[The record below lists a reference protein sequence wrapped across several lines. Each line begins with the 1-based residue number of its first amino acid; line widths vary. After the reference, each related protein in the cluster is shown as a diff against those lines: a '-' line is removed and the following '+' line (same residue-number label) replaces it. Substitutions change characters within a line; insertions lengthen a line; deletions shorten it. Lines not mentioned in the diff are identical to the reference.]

1 MPHTSHLA
9 PLAAAAAAPR
19 PAAAAATAAGAM
31 TNSVAAPATRTP
43 SRRLVSSLKSRLAA
57 SLLVPCRRPTTLNS
71 SSAVRPATSSA
82 YQTALPAA
90 LPPPLSSPPSVQAP
104 ERVSSL
110 AAAASTAPAGS
121 EAVRWT
127 WPTPVRANRAIDVD
141 GSAEGAS
148 NHNNDMV
155 FARALRTSSTKPLPC
170 AEDCASKIGASFAPP
185 PPHRRPASPSATT
198 APTIAHHW
206 PLPSALHTPPPPPH
220 HLADLDHDP
229 IPSLLLVSPRQLR
242 SLDSALRA
250 EVEQLVVPLTATAPA
265 LASDDAPSAAHG
277 TATRRHP
284 RFERIHA
291 DDRADPEALADR
303 LALLWA
309 KFTSDMLLRNYTA
322 SPSALVVSLYSLAIV
337 GDTDLDNNTCASD
350 SAFFDADSGHHL
362 DIHDD
367 ETTPGVA
374 ASLRTSDSIRSKA
387 AVQQSAPWSTGAS
400 TRHTTSRHS
409 AAASLHSL
417 MCHSTVPAE
426 LLGADLSA
434 ATIPPLLSAQYLL
447 THHVARVCTA
457 LFAKL
462 QHVPHLALLRA
473 LVARPRDA
481 MPCLLLYPPRAG
493 IDDAAADAAALASP
507 NPTRPVAH
515 LAQRPIERLA
525 VLLRAEIASSVAQ
538 LRRVLA
544 RSGLALPAD
553 QTLHDVMVRSVRLF
567 VYVRCADPTVRWQM
581 SPRDTDIEPAS
592 MAAVHD
598 GTARTDHVVLFSVYP
613 GLVRDTES
621 HDFAAADDDDE
632 GHSEMTTSSAPVV
645 ASANVPLLQAA
656 QPPAVIVKER
666 VFAVPVRDWSAT
678 ARVSLPPLAVTPP
691 ASYPRSVAATF
702 PRAATPRWLSPA
714 TQPADLLVVPPSP
727 PTSSAL
733 LSSSTSIT
741 SLSSTSTY
749 ESPAAPAAPVVQC
762 PLVRRHSVAAAEL
775 ARFLD
780 AHASP
785 EPEQADL
792 VVVRKHRSADAVLVV
807 PRPARDR
814 PERRMTTTPD
824 GLRMLR
830 MFLANANAPTAAV
843 SVE

>member
-9 PLAAAAAAPR
+9 PLAAAAAAAPL
-19 PAAAAATAAGAM
+19 PAAGAM
-31 TNSVAAPATRTP
+31 TTSVAAPATRSP
-43 SRRLVSSLKSRLAA
+43 SKRLVSTLKSRLAA
-57 SLLVPCRRPTTLNS
+57 SLLVPCRRPASAIHS
-71 SSAVRPATSSA
+71 SSAVRPAASSA
-82 YQTALPAA
+82 AYLTAGAAA
-90 LPPPLSSPPSVQAP
+90 LPPPPPPPSVQAP

-110 AAAASTAPAGS
+110 VAPAITATAPND
-121 EAVRWT
+121 AVRWT
-127 WPTPVRANRAIDVD
+127 WPTPARVDRAIVVN
-141 GSAEGAS
+141 GSAEGTS
-148 NHNNDMV
+148 CSQMR
-155 FARALRTSSTKPLPC
+155 FARALRTSSAHPPLPC
-170 AEDCASKIGASFAPP
+170 AEDCAANRPCSVAPP
-185 PPHRRPASPSATT
+185 PPHRLAVSPSAT
-198 APTIAHHW
+198 APAIVAHHW
-206 PLPSALHTPPPPPH
+206 PLPSALLPPPPPPH
-220 HLADLDHDP
+220 PVHDP

-265 LASDDAPSAAHG
+265 LASDDAPAPAHG
-277 TATRRHP
+277 TATTRRHP

-322 SPSALVVSLYSLAIV
+322 SPNALVVSLYSLAIV
-337 GDTDLDNNTCASD
+337 GDTDLEPNGASD

-362 DIHDD
+362 DDAND
-367 ETTPGVA
+367 AVPGAA

-387 AVQQSAPWSTGAS
+387 AMQQNAPWSTGAS
-400 TRHTTSRHS
+400 TRQTTSRRS

-426 LLGADLSA
+426 LLGADPSA

-515 LAQRPIERLA
+515 LAQSPIERLA

-538 LRRVLA
+538 LCRVLA

-581 SPRDTDIEPAS
+581 SPRDAEIEPAS

-598 GTARTDHVVLFSVYP
+598 GTAARTDHVVLFSVYP

-621 HDFAAADDDDE
+621 HDFGAEDDDE
-632 GHSEMTTSSAPVV
+632 GHSEMTTSSVPAVA
-645 ASANVPLLQAA
+645 ASANLPL
-656 QPPAVIVKER
+656 PPATAAPAVLVKER
-666 VFAVPVRDWSAT
+666 VFAVPVRDCWNTST
-678 ARVSLPPLAVTPP
+678 RTSLRPLAVTPP
-691 ASYPRSVAATF
+691 ASYLHATAATF

-714 TQPADLLVVPPSP
+714 TEPADLLIVPPSP
-727 PTSSAL
+727 PPSSAF

-741 SLSSTSTY
+741 SLSSTSSY
-749 ESPAAPAAPVVQC
+749 EPPTAPAAPAVVHR

-780 AHASP
+780 LHASP
-785 EPEQADL
+785 EPEPAEL
-792 VVVRKHRSADAVLVV
+792 AVPPHMRKYRSADAVLVV
-807 PRPARDR
+807 PRPVRDR

-830 MFLANANAPTAAV
+830 MFLANAPATPATTPAV
-843 SVE
+843 SAE